1 MPHKIERVNQYD
13 DIRFSIEVLLEH
25 GAFLID
31 DKYKCS
37 FKIMNE
43 NTTIVEFDKEVNV
56 DKVIDEFRFYAEH
69 ITKFYDTNNKLI
81 KSFEDINIFKVNI
94 EDIQPSQFYVDKNK
108 VEAVSHFIKN
118 EDDIIIPL
126 AKINDE
132 LVSIDGHTRLYVAI
146 KRDYKQ
152 VYGFY
157 TLTEDY
163 ISDFVIEAKKR
174 NVLTPYDLKILTHD
188 EYKIK
193 WDEFCN
199 DLFSNQIT
207 K

>member
-13 DIRFSIEVLLEH
+13 DTRFSREVLLEH

-37 FKIMNE
+37 FKIMNQ
-43 NTTIVEFDKEVNV
+43 NTAIVEFDNEVNV
-56 DKVIDEFRFYAEH
+56 DEVIDEFRFYAEH
-69 ITKFYDTNNKLI
+69 ITKFYGINNKLI
-81 KSFEDINIFKVNI
+81 KSFKDINIFKLNI
-94 EDIQPSQFYVDKNK
+94 EDIQPSQFYVDKKK
-108 VEAVSHFIKN
+108 VESVSYFIKN

-132 LVSIDGHTRLYVAI
+132 LVSVDGHTRLYVAT

-163 ISDFVIEAKKR
+163 ISDFVLEAKRR
-174 NVLTPYDLKILTHD
+174 NVLTPYDLQILEHD

-193 WDEFCN
+193 WNEFCN
-199 DLFSNQIT
+199 NFFRNQIA

>member
-1 MPHKIERVNQYD
+1 MSHKIERVNQYND
-13 DIRFSIEVLLEH
+13 TRFSREVLLEH

-37 FKIMNE
+37 FKIMHE
-43 NTTIVEFDKEVNV
+43 NTAIVEFDKEVNINEI
-56 DKVIDEFRFYAEH
+56 IDEFRFYAEH

-81 KSFEDINIFKVNI
+81 KSFKDINIFKVNI
-94 EDIQPSQFYVDKNK
+94 ADIQPSQFYVDKNK
-108 VEAVSHFIKN
+108 VESVSYFVKS

-132 LVSIDGHTRLYVAI
+132 LVSIDGHTRLYVAT
-146 KRDYKQ
+146 KRGYKQ

-157 TLTEDY
+157 TLTENY
-163 ISDFVIEAKKR
+163 ISDFVLEAKRR

-193 WDEFCN
+193 WNEFCN
-199 DLFSNQIT
+199 NLFSNQIT

>member
-1 MPHKIERVNQYD
+1 MPHKIERINEHND
-13 DIRFSIEVLLEH
+13 TRFPRAVLLEH

-37 FKIMNE
+37 FKIIKE
-43 NTTIVEFDKEVNV
+43 NTAIVEFDKEVNI
-56 DKVIDEFRFYAEH
+56 DEVIDEFRFYAEH
-69 ITKFYDTNNKLI
+69 ITKFYDINNKLI
-81 KSFEDINIFKVNI
+81 KSFENINIFKVNI

-108 VEAVSHFIKN
+108 VEAASYFIKSS
-118 EDDIIIPL
+118 DDIIIPL
-126 AKINDE
+126 AKINEE
-132 LVSIDGHTRLYVAI
+132 LVSVDGYTRLYLATQ
-146 KRDYKQ
+146 RGYKQ

-163 ISDFVIEAKKR
+163 ISDFVVEAKRR
-174 NVLTPYDLKILTHD
+174 NILKPYDLPILEHD

-193 WDEFCN
+193 WNEFCN
-199 DLFSNQIT
+199 DFFSNQIT